1 MEFTGLQLIHITI
14 LKVKL
19 DVGERE
25 TQVFGPSLV
34 TDFLNLFTYFAYT
47 LGIFFGQFCFL
58 SCCLMVFPR
67 SYKLTTPAGPGWR
80 GGLTIIMLQVR

>member
-1 MEFTGLQLIHITI
+1 MEFTCLQLIHMTM

-47 LGIFFGQFCFL
+47 LGIFLANFV
-58 SCCLMVFPR
+58 S
-67 SYKLTTPAGPGWR
+67 
-80 GGLTIIMLQVR
+80 